1 MSLLHEATVERLW
14 SKYEAR
20 FGAPPPITN
29 ASFDEAIS
37 LMREQLNTR
46 SADGDDPFTTRTPGD
61 PVDTYAVL
69 AGLDGQ
75 IADAYRS
82 EIADRA

>member
-1 MSLLHEATVERLW
+1 MSLLHEVTLERLW
-14 SKYEAR
+14 SKYENR
-20 FGAPPPITN
+20 FGAPPPVTN

-37 LMREQLNTR
+37 LIREQLNGR
-46 SADGDDPFTTRTPGD
+46 SVDEEDLFDKAAQSD

-82 EIADRA
+82 EVTARP